1 MENPHARLVLGMW
14 VELAV
19 RVLCVASGS
28 EYGASMVDESTC
40 SGGFL
45 YVGAV
50 ACVVRGILAGVRGIL
65 AGVRVPGKGMEI

>member
-1 MENPHARLVLGMW
+1 MW
-14 VELAV
+14 SELAV
-19 RVLCVASGS
+19 RVLRVACGAGD
-28 EYGASMVDESTC
+28 GASMVDESTC

-50 ACVVRGILAGVRGIL
+50 ACVVRGILAGVLGIL

>member
-1 MENPHARLVLGMW
+1 
-14 VELAV
+14 
-19 RVLCVASGS
+19 
-28 EYGASMVDESTC
+28 MVDESTC